1 MNNYDDYGYPIP
13 DVHDKN
19 INWEEIQKGIE
30 DGTIIDENTAKELGL
45 CV

>member
-1 MNNYDDYGYPIP
+1 MNNYDDYGYSVN
-13 DVHDKN
+13 DENATLEDL
-19 INWEEIQKGIE
+19 QKGIE

>member
-1 MNNYDDYGYPIP
+1 MMYDDYGYPVP
-13 DVHDKN
+13 D
-19 INWEEIQKGIE
+19 EITTLEDLQKGIE